1 MSKDNFPFGH
11 GVPDFGSDGTERLE
25 ETLRAQA
32 PGVASQEF
40 RSGLKRSFVD
50 GDMAGQEAA
59 PELVSKRLVDVL
71 DSKPTPAPDPEFRS
85 KMRGLFLG
93 QETVEKATP
102 EAEPGLART
111 FHEHAPQ
118 ASQTGP
124 FGALSPPGRT
134 FRILPSSTM
143 PPHCLRGQNPQSPAR
158 NRVAVPGA
166 RLHEASGLEP
176 VREIRAAGSGAKK
189 PGTPPGFWTPLAAVA
204 ALLIIFL
211 GFKFWGA
218 DSSQATPHA
227 LGWSTQGDVGGVQ
240 WAIDGTPVEA
250 SESAQQIAKRLDA
263 ARSVAALGGGK
274 LRLSYGRLFQVEISE
289 GSELDL
295 SAFRGSKSASD
306 FHLAMGG
313 DSGGFCF
320 QTGPEFKRAGCELT
334 FQTPEA
340 QIAVAGTVFSVDRFP
355 IDSAMAGTCIC
366 CAEGSVQVKATHE
379 REISTVAGKSCFVV
393 PGDTELISA
402 NVEHDHMTP
411 MKDLIDAVPPS
422 LWLD

>member
-102 EAEPGLART
+102 EA
-111 FHEHAPQ
+111 
-118 ASQTGP
+118 
-124 FGALSPPGRT
+124 
-134 FRILPSSTM
+134 
-143 PPHCLRGQNPQSPAR
+143 
-158 NRVAVPGA
+158 
-166 RLHEASGLEP
+166 EP

-295 SAFRGSKSASD
+295 SAFRDSKSASD

-320 QTGPEFKRAGCELT
+320 QTGPEFKRAGCGLT

-355 IDSAMAGTCIC
+355 IGSAMAGTCIC

-379 REISTVAGKSCFVV
+379 REVSTVAGKSCFVV

-411 MKDLIDAVPPS
+411 VKDLSAAVPPS
-422 LWLD
+422 LWLDGSSTVRVTWQKLPSSGP